1 MDAYPGNMI
10 YIYSQI
16 YCKYNIM
23 IMIMIIIITIITIVM
38 IGVDPSPYV
47 LY

>member
-23 IMIMIIIITIITIVM
+23 IMIIITITIITIVM